1 MLQSA
6 DVVVVGAGNAGLC
19 AALAARDAG
28 AEVLVLER
36 APRAARGGNS
46 AFTGGVMRFA
56 YRDASDL
63 KALVPTLSD
72 AELEDTDFG
81 SYSEDVFYADIA
93 RVTEHRADP
102 DLADLLVSRS
112 NETLR

>member
-1 MLQSA
+1 MISDQDADKEGLMLQSA
-6 DVVVVGAGNAGLC
+6 DVVVGGAGHAGRC
-19 AALAARDAG
+19 AALAARGAG
-28 AEVLVLER
+28 AQGLGLER
-36 APRAARGGNS
+36 APRAALGGNS

-81 SYSEDVFYADIA
+81 AYSADVLHADIA
-93 RVTEHRADP
+93 RV
-102 DLADLLVSRS
+102 
-112 NETLR
+112 